1 MSAPPVVM
9 PDAVAVI
16 AGYLRDRL
24 AARGITVPVGSRVP
38 SPRPTRFVR
47 IERVGGPPDTVVHDR
62 PRLDVHCWGPDEG
75 GAHDLMQV
83 CRALLGAARGT
94 SGSTT
99 LARPTVGGPQWLP
112 DQVSGQARYAFTLDI
127 SLRGTAL

>member
-9 PDAVAVI
+9 PDAVAVVC
-16 AGYLRDRL
+16 GWLREQL
-24 AARGITVPVGSRVP
+24 AARGITVLVGSRVP
-38 SPRPTRFVR
+38 SPRPDQFVR
-47 IERVGGPPDTVVHDR
+47 IERVGGPAATVVHDR
-62 PRLDVHCWGPDEG
+62 PRLDVHCWGPDEA

-94 SGSTT
+94 YGTT
-99 LARPTVGGPQWLP
+99 VLARPAVGGPQWLP
-112 DQVSGQARYAFTLDI
+112 DATSGQARYAFTLDI